1 MDFITFKFMFD
12 DRGKELLIRRDDV
25 TLGYLRLM
33 TRKVFKFT
41 ERKKF
46 ALSFEVLKHGQ
57 QSESPKNRHHF
68 CCQPRLRPDSLLMSD
83 RQLVKLRK
91 AIRKRHFDT
100 VVILYVHTEPAII
113 KKYYDETSQ
122 FDMGQQ

>member
-46 ALSFEVLKHGQ
+46 ALSFEVVKHGH
-57 QSESPKNRHHF
+57 QSESPKNRHNF
-68 CCQPRLRPDSLLMSD
+68 CCQPRLRPDKLLTSD
-83 RQLVKLRK
+83 RQLVKLRR
-91 AIRKRHFDT
+91 AIRKKHSNT
-100 VVILYVHTEPAII
+100 MVILYVHTEPAVI
-113 KKYYDETSQ
+113 KKYYDETSR
-122 FDMGQQ
+122 FDLGQQ